1 MPLKAIRF
9 LAVFVAVSA
18 IVTVAAITAT
28 FMIWSFLS
36 VRPGTVTALTM
47 LFLIAPG
54 TGIAA
59 GIAMAVKAV
68 RQPPQIGASG
78 PVSDAALPVLMRA
91 GLAAIVGGLAGYG
104 ACLAAIDL
112 TYTDRWSNPGSAPSW
127 LPAAPFL
134 AAAILALLL
143 ALLVLGYGS
152 RSRGRPVS

>member
-59 GIAMAVKAV
+59 GMAMAIKAV

-78 PVSDAALPVLMRA
+78 QVSEAALPVLMRA

-143 ALLVLGYGS
+143 ALLVLRYGN
-152 RSRGRPVS
+152 RSRRRPVS